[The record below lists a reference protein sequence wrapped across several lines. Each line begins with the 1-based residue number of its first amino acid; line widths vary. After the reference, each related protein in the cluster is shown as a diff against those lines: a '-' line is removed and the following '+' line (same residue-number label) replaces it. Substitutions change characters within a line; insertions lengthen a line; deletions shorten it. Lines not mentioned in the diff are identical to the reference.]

1 MPCGHRFSRIISV
14 TLGSASASVRLQS
27 QVAQEYS
34 SAELCEI
41 SQSMEHVC
49 HHTLIALDCLALDP
63 KLEWAKQWATI
74 ANDLRHQSEPCLQK
88 RYSVACLC
96 GVTKRVAYSQRLT

>member
-1 MPCGHRFSRIISV
+1 MMPCGHRFSRIISV
-14 TLGSASASVRLQS
+14 TGSASASVRLQS

-88 RYSVACLC
+88 RYSLACLR
-96 GVTKRVAYSQRLT
+96 GVTQSEWHTANG